1 MIILGIDPGTVTTG
15 WGVIQTTKGGYL
27 LLDFGTIKTK
37 GDLLSK
43 KYLQIF
49 QQIEEILDKFQPE
62 SLSIESQ
69 FTAKNPLSAMKI
81 SMAKSVI
88 ILAATKRDIP
98 VYEYTPLKAKQAV
111 TGSGASTKEH
121 VEKMIHLLLN
131 TPKKIPLD
139 ASDALS
145 LAVCHAHFIK
155 MPLNNLV

>member
-1 MIILGIDPGTVTTG
+1 MIILGIDPGTATTG

-49 QQIEEILDKFQPE
+49 EQIEEVLDKFKPN

-69 FTAKNPLSAMKI
+69 FVAKNPSSAMKI

-88 ILAATKRDIP
+88 ILAAAKRDIP

-111 TGSGASTKEH
+111 SGYGGSSKEQ
-121 VEKMIHLLLN
+121 VEKMIRLLLN
-131 TPKKIPLD
+131 PQKKIPPD

-145 LAVCHAHFIK
+145 LAICHAHFK
-155 MPLNNLV
+155 KCL